1 MSHIL
6 LIVGRD
12 GVLVPDPDLAG
23 RNPPRFLGKRRMGNV
38 KANASLI
45 DCYESIE
52 EPVQDSGFVRDA
64 VLRGD
69 LIAADDETAELCGLT
84 VQE

>member
-1 MSHIL
+1 LWAGTACSC
-6 LIVGRD
+6 LIPISQAATR
-12 GVLVPDPDLAG
+12 
-23 RNPPRFLGKRRMGNV
+23 PRFLGKRRMGNV